1 CSPLPVLDWSKDQT
15 RDGALDF
22 RKKKISRENNPRD
35 FAAMKQHLTN
45 ENGRIDW
52 SKQDEIIVN
61 LCLNCDRKWRKF
73 RDSFAQDH
81 PQSTSSEYSSM
92 DHQLPEPYSSSSHHP
107 PPSAVEPSNVHYHSN
122 PYNRPKSEV
131 PSDYHHNIDSPSPT
145 SRKRRR
151 RESAMSELQR
161 LTSSNFVLHPSS
173 RRLFDQEVHF
183 QHNIFTADHA
193 LRLGMNIVE
202 MARSQGP
209 MVIDITLNGHQIFR
223 FAMQGT
229 GPDFDEWITRK
240 RNVVDRYRH
249 SSALVQSQIEFL
261 GQRAG
266 DRYPINDEQFAFY
279 PGSFPI
285 IIDRVGVVGA
295 VTVAGSNLIADHD
308 IIIAALEKLLT
319 GVRPSNN

>member
-1 CSPLPVLDWSKDQT
+1 MINDYYQSFCASCRQCLRCSLRRNCQCSPLPVLDWSKDQT

-52 SKQDEIIVN
+52 SKHDEIIVN

-73 RDSFAQDH
+73 RDSFAHDH
-81 PQSTSSEYSSM
+81 PPSTSSEYSSM

-131 PSDYHHNIDSPSPT
+131 PSDYHHNLDSPSPT

-161 LTSSNFVLHPSS
+161 LTSSNFGKLVKK
-173 RRLFDQEVHF
+173 LF
-183 QHNIFTADHA
+183 
-193 LRLGMNIVE
+193 
-202 MARSQGP
+202 
-209 MVIDITLNGHQIFR
+209 
-223 FAMQGT
+223 
-229 GPDFDEWITRK
+229 
-240 RNVVDRYRH
+240 
-249 SSALVQSQIEFL
+249 
-261 GQRAG
+261 
-266 DRYPINDEQFAFY
+266 
-279 PGSFPI
+279 
-285 IIDRVGVVGA
+285 
-295 VTVAGSNLIADHD
+295 
-308 IIIAALEKLLT
+308 
-319 GVRPSNN
+319 VR